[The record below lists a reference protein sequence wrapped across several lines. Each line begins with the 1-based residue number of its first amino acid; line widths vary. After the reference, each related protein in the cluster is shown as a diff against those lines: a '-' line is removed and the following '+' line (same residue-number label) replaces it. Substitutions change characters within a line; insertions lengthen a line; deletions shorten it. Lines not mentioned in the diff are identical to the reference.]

1 MTIAWSYSSLK
12 TFQQCPRKYYH
23 TKVAKDVKDSDTQAT
38 LYGKSVHSAAEEY
51 IRDGVAL
58 PPQFGYLEPMLEQ
71 LKEIP
76 GEKHCE
82 LRLGLTEDLE
92 PCDFFADNVWWRGI
106 ADLVIIDKEKKLA
119 YSVDY
124 KTSKNARYADI
135 KQLDLVATA
144 LFKHFPEVERI
155 KSALMFVVS
164 NEFVRA
170 VHKPENIEIYLEK
183 PKQDLNRLT
192 AAFSN
197 DVWNAISGPLCR
209 FCPVRQ
215 CEYNKS

>member
-192 AAFSN
+192 TAFKN
-197 DVWNAISGPLCR
+197 DVWNAMSGPLCR

-215 CEYNKS
+215 CEHNKS

>member
-1 MTIAWSYSSLK
+1 MAIAWSYSSLK

-23 TKVAKDVKDSDTQAT
+23 TKVAKDVKDSDTTAT
-38 LYGKSVHSAAEEY
+38 LYGKSVHTAAEEY

-82 LRLGLTEDLE
+82 LRLGLTQDLE
-92 PCDFFADNVWWRGI
+92 PCGFFADNVWWRGI
-106 ADLVIIDKEKKLA
+106 ADLVIVDKEKKLA

-135 KQLDLVATA
+135 KQLELVATA

-170 VHKPENIEIYLEK
+170 VHKPENIELYLEK

-192 AAFSN
+192 AAFNN
-197 DVWNAISGPLCR
+197 DVWNAVSGPLCR

-215 CEYNKS
+215 CEHNKS

>member
-1 MTIAWSYSSLK
+1 MAIAWSYSSLK

-23 TKVAKDVKDSDTQAT
+23 TKVAKDVKDSDTTAT
-38 LYGKSVHSAAEEY
+38 LYGKSVHTAAEEY

-135 KQLDLVATA
+135 KQLELVATA
-144 LFKHFPEVERI
+144 IFKYFPEVERI

-170 VHKPENIEIYLEK
+170 VHKPENIQLYLEK
-183 PKQDLNRLT
+183 PKQDLTRLH
-192 AAFSN
+192 AAFNN
-197 DVWNAISGPLCR
+197 DVWNAMSGPLCR

-215 CEYNKS
+215 CEHNKS

>member
-192 AAFSN
+192 AAFNN
-197 DVWNAISGPLCR
+197 DVWNAMSGPLCR
-209 FCPVRQ
+209 FCPVHQ
-215 CEYNKS
+215 CEHNKS

>member
-183 PKQDLNRLT
+183 PKQDFNRLT
-192 AAFSN
+192 AAFNN
-197 DVWNAISGPLCR
+197 DVWNAMSGPLCR

-215 CEYNKS
+215 CEHNKS

>member
-1 MTIAWSYSSLK
+1 MAIAWSYSSLK

-23 TKVAKDVKDSDTQAT
+23 TKVAKDVKDSDTTAT
-38 LYGKSVHSAAEEY
+38 LYGKSVHTAAEEY

-106 ADLVIIDKEKKLA
+106 ADLVIVDKEKKLA

-135 KQLDLVATA
+135 KQLELVATA

-170 VHKPENIEIYLEK
+170 VHKPENIELYLEK

-192 AAFSN
+192 AAFNN
-197 DVWNAISGPLCR
+197 DVWNAVSGPLCR

-215 CEYNKS
+215 CEHNKS

>member
-23 TKVAKDVKDSDTQAT
+23 TKVAKDVKDSDTTAT
-38 LYGKSVHSAAEEY
+38 LYGKSVHTAAEEY

-82 LRLGLTEDLE
+82 LRLGLTQDLE
-92 PCDFFADNVWWRGI
+92 PCGFFADNVWWRGI
-106 ADLVIIDKEKKLA
+106 ADLVIVDKEKKLA

-135 KQLDLVATA
+135 KQLELVATA

-170 VHKPENIEIYLEK
+170 VHKPENIELYLEK

-192 AAFSN
+192 AAFNN
-197 DVWNAISGPLCR
+197 DVWNAASGPLCR

-215 CEYNKS
+215 CEHNKS

>member
-92 PCDFFADNVWWRGI
+92 PCDFFADNVWWRGV

-192 AAFSN
+192 AAFNN
-197 DVWNAISGPLCR
+197 DVWNAMSGPLCR

-215 CEYNKS
+215 CEHNKS

>member
-23 TKVAKDVKDSDTQAT
+23 TKVAKDVKDSDTTAT
-38 LYGKSVHSAAEEY
+38 LYGKSVHTAAEEY

-82 LRLGLTEDLE
+82 LRLGLTQDLE
-92 PCDFFADNVWWRGI
+92 PCGFFADNVWWRGI
-106 ADLVIIDKEKKLA
+106 ADLVIVDKEKKLA

-135 KQLDLVATA
+135 KQLELVATA

-170 VHKPENIEIYLEK
+170 VHKPENIELYLEK

-192 AAFSN
+192 AAFNN
-197 DVWNAISGPLCR
+197 DVWNAVSGPLCR

-215 CEYNKS
+215 CEHNKS

>member
-192 AAFSN
+192 AAFNN
-197 DVWNAISGPLCR
+197 DVWNAMSGPLCR

-215 CEYNKS
+215 CEHNKS

>member
-23 TKVAKDVKDSDTQAT
+23 TKVAKDVKDSDTTAT
-38 LYGKSVHSAAEEY
+38 LYGKSVHTAAEEY

-71 LKEIP
+71 LKEYP

-106 ADLVIIDKEKKLA
+106 ADLVIIDKKK
-119 YSVDY
+119 SWP
-124 KTSKNARYADI
+124 T
-135 KQLDLVATA
+135 
-144 LFKHFPEVERI
+144 
-155 KSALMFVVS
+155 
-164 NEFVRA
+164 
-170 VHKPENIEIYLEK
+170 
-183 PKQDLNRLT
+183 RLT
-192 AAFSN
+192 IRQVKTLGTLTSN
-197 DVWNAISGPLCR
+197 S
-209 FCPVRQ
+209 
-215 CEYNKS
+215 